1 LTADIPEPRKRP
13 VKRRPHRPAAR
24 PASLIATP
32 GPEPTEAP
40 ERVRLAVGTI
50 VGAHGVDGELKLK
63 LATDDP
69 EHLATVKRVFVG
81 DEERPRRVGSFRMHG
96 DLALIH
102 LSGITSREAA
112 EELRGQPVRI
122 AGTDARPLEPGEFFL
137 YQLIG
142 LHVES
147 ESGEPLGVVTDL
159 IETGAQGVFVVTPDG
174 GGTPIL
180 LPNHPDVVLD
190 IRPDERRM
198 VVRPLIY
205 DE

>member
-1 LTADIPEPRKRP
+1 LTADSPEPRKRP
-13 VKRRPHRPAAR
+13 ATRRPRRQATR
-24 PASLIATP
+24 PASLISTP

-40 ERVRLAVGTI
+40 ERVRLTVGTI
-50 VGAHGVDGELKLK
+50 VGAHGVAGELKLK

-69 EHLATVKRVFVG
+69 GHLATIKRVFVG
-81 DEERPRRVGSFRMHG
+81 DEERPRRLRGFRLHG

-102 LSGITSREAA
+102 LAGITTREAA
-112 EELRGQPVRI
+112 EDLRGRPVRI

-142 LHVES
+142 LRVET
-147 ESGEPLGVVTDL
+147 ETGEPIGVVTDL
-159 IETGAQGVFVVTPDG
+159 IETGAHGVFVITPDG
-174 GGTPIL
+174 GGAPIL

-198 VVRPLIY
+198 IARPLIY